1 MAPRRPI
8 VAVCGGN
15 TASEPLLAEAEA
27 LGRALVDAGYRLAT
41 GGRGGVMEAASRGAR
56 LADGWEEGRIVGVL
70 PSLDPS
76 DANPWVDVVV
86 PTGLHHARNAV
97 LVAMADVVV
106 AVGGG
111 AGTLSEIGLAWRTG
125 RPVVALDLGEGWSA
139 RLAGQPLDG
148 SRDDIVHRAT
158 SAEAVLRRV
167 NALLESP

>member
-1 MAPRRPI
+1 MAPRRPV

-76 DANPWVDVVV
+76 DANPWVDVAL
-86 PTGLHHARNAV
+86 PTGMNHARNV
-97 LVAMADVVV
+97 ILVAMADVVV

-111 AGTLSEIGLAWRTG
+111 AGTLSEMALAWTHG
-125 RPVVALDLGEGWSA
+125 KPVIALDVGAGWSG
-139 RLAGQPLDG
+139 RLAGASLDD
-148 SRDDIVHRAT
+148 RRPDAILRAAT
-158 SAEAVLRRV
+158 AAEAASLARSLVCR
-167 NALLESP
+167 